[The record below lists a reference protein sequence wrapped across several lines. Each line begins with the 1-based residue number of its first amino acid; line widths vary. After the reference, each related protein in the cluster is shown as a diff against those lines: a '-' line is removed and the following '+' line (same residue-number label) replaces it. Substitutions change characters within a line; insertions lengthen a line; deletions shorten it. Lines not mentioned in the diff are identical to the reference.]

1 MGGAYLLARELRHS
15 SGPVKQC
22 LAAYEARLKPMI
34 EPKQAAS
41 RRTADWMVPPS
52 QWRIAAR
59 NVGLRLASLLGL
71 SWLVRPV
78 VTSGTESVV
87 ERTNEAASI

>member
-1 MGGAYLLARELRHS
+1 
-15 SGPVKQC
+15 
-22 LAAYEARLKPMI
+22 
-34 EPKQAAS
+34 
-41 RRTADWMVPPS
+41 MVPPS

-71 SWLVRPV
+71 SWLVRSV